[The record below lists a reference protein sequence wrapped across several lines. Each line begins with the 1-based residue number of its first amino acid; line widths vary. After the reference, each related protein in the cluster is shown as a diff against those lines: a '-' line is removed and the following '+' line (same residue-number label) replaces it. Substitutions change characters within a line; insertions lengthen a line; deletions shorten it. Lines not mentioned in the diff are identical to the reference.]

1 MYEAFTLYGW
11 PSQVIPLILIKL
23 LGCSAFARR
32 YWRNLN
38 WFLFLR
44 VLRCFSSPRLP
55 PYPMYSGKDNQLTLA
70 GFPHSEISDYNGC
83 LSPHQSLS
91 QITTSFIAS
100 YRLGIHRMRLISWL
114 YITKYSRPFDAPTR
128 VVTSKI
134 PVLTIASSDYGYI
147 KIAFRNFLFENSLV
161 GLNCFKSTKSFQELL
176 FLLLNF
182 NKTHWRVFYYCL

>member
-1 MYEAFTLYGW
+1 MYETITLYGR
-11 PSQVIPLILIKL
+11 PSQILPLTHIKL
-23 LGCSAFARR
+23 LGYSAFARR

-83 LSPHQSLS
+83 LSPCQSLS
-91 QITTSFIAS
+91 QITTSFVAS

-114 YITKYSRPFDAPTR
+114 YITKYSRPFVSPTHVADAR
-128 VVTSKI
+128 V
-134 PVLTIASSDYGYI
+134 PLVLKLVWTYKDRFLLSLRIQPPAC
-147 KIAFRNFLFENSLV
+147 AFGLV
-161 GLNCFKSTKSFQELL
+161 SRTL

-182 NKTHWRVFYYCL
+182 NKEVLSYQS